1 MVPGNQLPAPCRAE
15 QRWGLC
21 PGVLGEAPAG
31 LLILG
36 IALRAEI
43 KLRIYLIFLIFR
55 GVRLRHTDA
64 WSRSSSEKSINN

>member
-15 QRWGLC
+15 QGWGLC

-36 IALRAEI
+36 IALRARNYAKI
-43 KLRIYLIFLIFR
+43 KL
-55 GVRLRHTDA
+55 
-64 WSRSSSEKSINN
+64 EN